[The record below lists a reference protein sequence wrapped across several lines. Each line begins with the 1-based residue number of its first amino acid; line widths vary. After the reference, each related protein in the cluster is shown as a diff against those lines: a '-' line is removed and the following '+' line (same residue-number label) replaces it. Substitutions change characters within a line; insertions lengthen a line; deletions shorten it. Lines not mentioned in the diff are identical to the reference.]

1 MRCVR
6 TCPAVD
12 KGRRTEEPDS
22 QMASAAS
29 TTSYT
34 LHQLGFRAV
43 APIPPGA
50 WHFQPPPA
58 TQLLPAHTPAQ
69 ADRRLHQ
76 AIMTFQNV
84 VSRDTMESV
93 D

>member
-50 WHFQPPPA
+50 WPGEGGDTAAAFLRAKARHCKENPPGPDFA
-58 TQLLPAHTPAQ
+58 GVTPK
-69 ADRRLHQ
+69 
-76 AIMTFQNV
+76 FGN
-84 VSRDTMESV
+84 
-93 D
+93 